1 MEISVIL
8 DLMFNMETRIKIFE
22 TNKQDGVL
30 CKNKKFYDEHLSEDD
45 IKQIF
50 KETRHKLGEKNGFKG
65 EKMFQANQKSPDKS
79 DLYENGK
86 YVVLDDTF
94 MQKEDFWYEDIKTDI
109 LILEDKYKGIVVG
122 HPMADCPILI
132 IEDRKKGVTALSHCG
147 ASYIDRLLPQQTVEA
162 LIKEFNSNPED
173 LYAYIGSSAKKESY
187 VYETYPK
194 WANNKEL
201 WKDTI
206 TKEDDGYHIDLVTTI
221 TKQLVKMNIKNITI
235 SPIDTITNEE
245 YYSHYASFK
254 GKKDKFGQN
263 FVGFFYK

>member
-1 MEISVIL
+1 
-8 DLMFNMETRIKIFE
+8 METRIKIFE

-30 CKNKKFYDEHLSEDD
+30 CRNKKFYDSDLSEEN

-50 KETRHKLGEKNGFKG
+50 KETRQKLGKKNGFKG

-79 DLYENGK
+79 DLYEDGK

-94 MQKEDFWYEDIKTDI
+94 MQKEDFRYEDIKTDI

-147 ASYIDRLLPQQTVEA
+147 ISYIDRFLPKQTVEA
-162 LIKEFNSNPED
+162 LIQEFGSNPED
-173 LYAYIGSSAKKESY
+173 LYAYIGSSAKKESF
-187 VYETYPK
+187 VYERYPDWLK
-194 WANNKEL
+194 NKEL
-201 WKDTI
+201 WEDTI
-206 TKEDDGYHIDLVTTI
+206 KEETDGYHIDLVTTI
-221 TKQLVKMNIKNITI
+221 TKQLVSKNVKNITI
-235 SPIDTITNEE
+235 SPIDTITNDE
-245 YYSHYASFK
+245 YYSHYASLK

>member
-1 MEISVIL
+1 
-8 DLMFNMETRIKIFE
+8 METRIKIFE

-30 CKNKKFYDEHLSEDD
+30 CRNKKFYDSDLSEEN

-50 KETRHKLGEKNGFKG
+50 KETRQKLGKKNGFKG

-79 DLYENGK
+79 DLYEDGK

-147 ASYIDRLLPQQTVEA
+147 ISYIDRFLPKQTVEA
-162 LIKEFNSNPED
+162 LIQEFESNPED
-173 LYAYIGSSAKKESY
+173 LYAYIGSSAKKESF
-187 VYETYPK
+187 VYERYPDWLK
-194 WANNKEL
+194 NKEL
-201 WKDTI
+201 WEDTI
-206 TKEDDGYHIDLVTTI
+206 KEEADGYHIDLVTTI
-221 TKQLVKMNIKNITI
+221 TKQLVSKNVKNITI
-235 SPIDTITNEE
+235 SPIDTITNDE
-245 YYSHYASFK
+245 YYSHYASLK